1 MAQEEPARGLWRRH
15 PFYVRLTAGGLLVF
29 ALAALVTGVILELG
43 GQPGTIGPSAG
54 IAAPSVVIALLALR
68 IGGWAIIL
76 ATVWAVLIVL
86 GTLLSLPAGFS
97 HINSFW
103 DFAAALTTTV
113 AVLAASIGGVVAFVQ
128 RRRGTVRQTA
138 TTAERRSLVGATA
151 AVVVLLLLSG
161 VLHVTSLES
170 VSADAKAGA
179 IVVVMK
185 DTRFD
190 PDELTVQAGQP
201 ATLVVKNDD
210 LVVHTFV
217 VEALG
222 INEVIIGGSEK
233 LIAIAASSPGRFAY
247 VCEIFGHDDMRGTLV
262 VAAAA
267 E

>member
-1 MAQEEPARGLWRRH
+1 MAQDDSSPGFWRSR
-15 PFYVRLTAGGLLVF
+15 PFYVRLNAGGLLVF
-29 ALAALVTGVILELG
+29 ALAALVTGGILELG
-43 GQPGTIGPSAG
+43 GQPGSIVPSAG
-54 IAAPSVVIALLALR
+54 IAVPTVVIALLALR
-68 IGGWAIIL
+68 IGGWALTL
-76 ATVWAVLIVL
+76 ATVWAVLILL
-86 GTLLSLPAGFS
+86 GTFVFPTTGFS

-113 AVLAASIGGVVAFVQ
+113 AVLAASIGGGGAFVQ

-138 TTAERRSLVGATA
+138 TTAERRSVVGATMV
-151 AVVVLLLLSG
+151 VVVLLLLSG
-161 VLHVTSLES
+161 VLHVASIES

-179 IVVVMK
+179 IAVVMK
-185 DTRFD
+185 DTQFD

-217 VEALG
+217 VEELG

-233 LIAIAASSPGRFAY
+233 LIAIAASSPGSFAF

-262 VAAAA
+262 VQAAAH
-267 E
+267 